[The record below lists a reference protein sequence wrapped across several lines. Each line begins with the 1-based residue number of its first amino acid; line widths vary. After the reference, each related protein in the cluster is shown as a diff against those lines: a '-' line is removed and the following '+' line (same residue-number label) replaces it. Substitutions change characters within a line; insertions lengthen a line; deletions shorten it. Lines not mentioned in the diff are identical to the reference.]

1 MQTSGFKHS
10 LFQNLG
16 LILSIIL
23 SKVLAQIAD
32 SSKEGN
38 SFLSLQL
45 NPLVQIASDICETF

>member
-10 LFQNLG
+10 LFQNQG

-45 NPLVQIASDICETF
+45 NPLVRIASDICEMF